1 MKNKVKFYLNLLL
14 VLALAF
20 FSILTKA
27 EQNFS
32 LANLQK
38 RIINIQKNMSLLE
51 NDLEQ
56 KLTAKFTLDQE
67 RVIQFLDMTNAFLDE
82 ANFYLEL
89 NDLYEAELRISFAE
103 TMLKKT
109 LVPLAT
115 SPLVEGRI
123 ISLDAAT
130 FSQKAIANQ
139 IADLVEEIATANFN
153 TIFVEVIRG
162 DGYAV
167 YPSKFQVQTEELFGQ
182 DPLLELIDRAKQYE
196 IDIFPWVKMFF
207 ATSNK
212 TPGPVLINHPEWT
225 ALDRYGKGYE
235 KAGLV
240 WYNPAHPQARDFIYN
255 SILELFQNYDFAG
268 CQLDYVRYP
277 VNLTEDNDFSY
288 DAYSRELFRS
298 FYGIDPINIP
308 YVPYS
313 IRVQSD
319 YQRGDSGSL
328 FASWLSFREEMVTS
342 LVGRVSI
349 GLRKIKPDLPISV
362 GIITALWGGGTIQ
375 QAWFRMQ
382 NWPIWLENHYA
393 DYLSPMIYQ
402 DDAKVVEREVKA
414 IADLTKNYA
423 LQYPSLGVHAMTD
436 PYQLIEQ
443 IEIIRHNGIAG
454 IRVFAYPHL
463 KQEHLKALIEGP
475 FRNKAI
481 PPHRD
486 LIAASQLRANKLTDL
501 FSQETELLSLV
512 QSLERIP
519 KNHGYSR
526 YNTIK
531 RALTIAQKLGEIEN
545 YRIQYELGYICSYL
559 EVALFTE
566 RLYK

>member
-1 MKNKVKFYLNLLL
+1 MNSRVKIYLFFLILVFNILIRADSNL
-14 VLALAF
+14 
-20 FSILTKA
+20 SID
-27 EQNFS
+27 
-32 LANLQK
+32 NLQK
-38 RIINIQKNMSLLE
+38 RMVNIQKNINLLG
-51 NDLEQ
+51 NALEQ
-56 KLTAKFTLDQE
+56 KLTAKFTLEQE
-67 RVIQFLDMTNAFLDE
+67 RAIQFLDMTEAFLDE
-82 ANFYLEL
+82 AEVYLEL
-89 NDLYEAELRISFAE
+89 NDLYEADLRITFAE

-123 ISLDAAT
+123 ISLDAT
-130 FSQKAIANQ
+130 TLSQKAMANQ
-139 IADLVEEIATANFN
+139 IADLVEEIANANFN

-162 DGYAV
+162 DGYCV
-167 YPSKFQVQTEELFGQ
+167 YPSKFQVQTEELLGQ

-196 IDIFPWVKMFF
+196 IDIFPWVKMFY

-212 TPGPVLINHPEWT
+212 TPGPILINHPEWI
-225 ALDRYGKGYE
+225 ALDRYGNGYE

-288 DAYSRELFRS
+288 DVYSRELFRS

-313 IRVQSD
+313 IRAQSD

-349 GLRKIKPDLPISV
+349 ALRSIKPDLPISI

-402 DDAKVVEREVKA
+402 DDANVVEREVKA
-414 IADLTKNYA
+414 ITELIKNRA

-436 PYQLIEQ
+436 PYQLIKQ
-443 IEIIRHNGIAG
+443 IEIIRNSGIAG
-454 IRVFAYPHL
+454 MRIFAYPHL
-463 KQEHLKALIEGP
+463 KQEHFRALIEGP
-475 FRNKAI
+475 FREKAI

-486 LIAASQLRANKLTDL
+486 VIKASLLRANELTDL
-501 FSQETELLSLV
+501 FPQETDLILLV
-512 QSLERIP
+512 QALDSIP

-531 RALTIAQKLGEIEN
+531 KALTTAKKLGKIEN
-545 YRIQYELGYICSYL
+545 QRIQYELNYICSYL
-559 EVALFTE
+559 EVALYTE

>member
-1 MKNKVKFYLNLLL
+1 MNHRVRFCLITFLIL
-14 VLALAF
+14 VLFNMLIRADSNL
-20 FSILTKA
+20 SID
-27 EQNFS
+27 
-32 LANLQK
+32 NLQK
-38 RIINIQKNMSLLE
+38 RMAYIRKNMSLHE
-51 NDLEQ
+51 NDFEQ
-56 KLTAKFTLDQE
+56 KLTAKFKLDQE
-67 RVIQFLDMTNAFLDE
+67 RVIQFLDMTKAFLDE
-82 ANFYLEL
+82 AKVYLDL
-89 NDLYEAELRISFAE
+89 NDLYEADLRITFAE

-130 FSQKAIANQ
+130 LSQKAMANK
-139 IADLVEEIATANFN
+139 IADLVEEIAIANFN

-167 YPSKFQVQTEELFGQ
+167 YPSKFQVQAEELLGQ
-182 DPLLELIDRAKQYE
+182 DPLLELIARAKQYE
-196 IDIFPWVKMFF
+196 IDVFPWVKMFF

-212 TPGPVLINHPEWT
+212 TPGPILINYPEWK

-298 FYGIDPINIP
+298 IYGIDPINIP
-308 YVPYS
+308 YIPYS
-313 IRVQSD
+313 IRAQSD

-328 FASWLSFREEMVTS
+328 FASWLSFREEMVSS

-349 GLRKIKPDLPISV
+349 ALRTIKPDLPISI

-393 DYLSPMIYQ
+393 NYLSPMIYQ
-402 DDAKVVEREVKA
+402 DDANVVEREVKA
-414 IADLTKNYA
+414 LTNLAQNRA

-443 IEIIRHNGIAG
+443 IEIIRTNGIAG
-454 IRVFAYPHL
+454 MRVFAYPHL
-463 KQEHLKALIEGP
+463 KQEHFKALIEGP
-475 FRNKAI
+475 FREKAI

-486 LIAASQLRANKLTDL
+486 VIKASLLRANELTDL
-501 FSQETELLSLV
+501 FPQETDLISLV
-512 QSLERIP
+512 QALERIP

-531 RALTIAQKLGEIEN
+531 RALTTAEKLGKIEN
-545 YRIQYELGYICSYL
+545 QRIQYELNYICSYL
-559 EVALFTE
+559 EVALYTE